1 MKDFWEEASW
11 PRDSSG
17 TGVRYGF
24 ITEEEEDLDAIFR
37 AEQLEM
43 QQRRRRPDES
53 AERKLSPAEEAE
65 LDEQAN
71 EDRQNPFVK
80 QIIGVDGLA
89 EQVTSQRKS
98 CVVFVAMRSCR
109 TCKGISPVFTK
120 IAREHGS
127 DLMFAKADATG
138 IEGKALGRQLGVDAV
153 PSFVLFR
160 NGIRY
165 GAVSTSKLPSD
176 KLTKAIVDL
185 EAGKD
190 FDLSLQEDDDD

>member
-24 ITEEEEDLDAIFR
+24 VTEEEEDLDALFR
-37 AEQLEM
+37 AEQLQM
-43 QQRRRRPDES
+43 QQRRPGAS
-53 AERKLSPAEEAE
+53 AERTLDPAEEAE
-65 LDEQAN
+65 LDEQAK
-71 EDRQNPFVK
+71 EDRQNPYVK
-80 QIIGVDGLA
+80 QIVGVEGLA
-89 EQVTSQRKS
+89 EHITSQRKS

-109 TCKGISPVFTK
+109 TCKGINPVFTK

-138 IEGKALGRQLGVDAV
+138 SVGKALGRQLGVDAV